1 MNSNLTLELP
11 ATTAE
16 TKAAVAVGLHPVVS
30 HHGRT
35 HLDLFSGIGGFAL
48 AARWTGWNTIA
59 LSEIEPYACKT
70 LARNFPGVPNL
81 GDIRNVRN
89 IRADLITGGF
99 PCQPYSVTG
108 KRTGNADHRAL
119 WPEMLRVI
127 RESKPSWVLGEN
139 VSGIVSMELDKI
151 CADLEAEGYEVQ
163 PLLIPACAADAPHE
177 RMRCWIL
184 ADATGA
190 RGQSKP
196 SGVYQD
202 AGKTW
207 TQTNGHQQP
216 VGGCEAGG
224 RPREWQP
231 EPGVGR
237 MADGLPNRV
246 DRLRGLGNA
255 IVPQVA
261 AEILR
266 NLVMANAGVS
276 DR

>member
-1 MNSNLTLELP
+1 MSETIDNSKAGGRCAP
-11 ATTAE
+11 APGSA
-16 TKAAVAVGLHPVVS
+16 S
-30 HHGRT
+30 GRT

-48 AARWTGWNTIA
+48 AASWAGWTTIGFA
-59 LSEIEPYACKT
+59 ETDDYASKV
-70 LARNFPGVPNL
+70 LKRHWPNVPNF
-81 GDIRNVRN
+81 GDVRNIRNV
-89 IRADLITGGF
+89 RADLITGGF

-163 PLLIPACAADAPHE
+163 PLLIPACAADAPQE

-196 SGVYQD
+196 GGVYQD
-202 AGKTW
+202 AGQTR

-216 VGGCEAGG
+216 ISG
-224 RPREWQP
+224 RENGSLNPEWAEWLMGYPIGWTDCAASATPSFRKSRLKSCARSESAMRE
-231 EPGVGR
+231 
-237 MADGLPNRV
+237 
-246 DRLRGLGNA
+246 
-255 IVPQVA
+255 
-261 AEILR
+261 
-266 NLVMANAGVS
+266 
-276 DR
+276 

>member
-1 MNSNLTLELP
+1 MRDQQTSEP
-11 ATTAE
+11 AQDAN
-16 TKAAVAVGLHPVVS
+16 AHWQQRLVS

-108 KRTGNADHRAL
+108 KRNGNADHRAL

-139 VSGIVSMELDKI
+139 VSGIVSMELDQI

-184 ADATGA
+184 ADATGT

-196 SGVYQD
+196 GGVCQD
-202 AGKTW
+202 AGQTR

-216 VGGCEAGG
+216 VCGGQAGG

-237 MADGLPNRV
+237 MADGIPNRV

-266 NLVMANAGVS
+266 NLVMANADIS
-276 DR
+276 HSRE

>member
-1 MNSNLTLELP
+1 MS
-11 ATTAE
+11 ATQDIQIE
-16 TKAAVAVGLHPVVS
+16 TDGRGAHSLHPVVL

-108 KRTGNADHRAL
+108 KRNGNADHRAL

-163 PLLIPACAADAPHE
+163 PLLIPACAADAPQE

-190 RGQSKP
+190 RGQSK
-196 SGVYQD
+196 SGGVCQD
-202 AGKTW
+202 AGQTR

-216 VGGCEAGG
+216 VGGGEAGG

-237 MADGLPNRV
+237 MADGIPNRV

-266 NLVMANAGVS
+266 NLVMENDQAHP
-276 DR
+276 